1 MYDNYLTDKDINSNS
16 TGAQKDMPASFSLNL
31 LLRNMNFELIV
42 LTHTRQAQPACHRCE
57 LLCNLCI

>member
-31 LLRNMNFELIV
+31 LLRNMNFELIA
-42 LTHTRQAQPACHRCE
+42 LTHTRQAQPACHR
-57 LLCNLCI
+57 